1 MKTTLAQAALTEG
14 VTPDGHTNVVKTVTA
29 VPVQLGDYSIIS
41 DVLDVETLLPIIAAQ
56 GRELANNAGRLIDEF
71 IQDTLANSSIGVI
84 YAGTATAR
92 DELTAADVMD
102 LDLVLKAC
110 TFLASQ

>member
-1 MKTTLAQAALTEG
+1 M
-14 VTPDGHTNVVKTVTA
+14 
-29 VPVQLGDYSIIS
+29 
-41 DVLDVETLLPIIAAQ
+41 ETLLDIIARQ
-56 GRELANNAGRLIDEF
+56 GVELSHNAKRIIDEQ
-71 IQDTLANSSIGVI
+71 IQAVLMADSSVPVI